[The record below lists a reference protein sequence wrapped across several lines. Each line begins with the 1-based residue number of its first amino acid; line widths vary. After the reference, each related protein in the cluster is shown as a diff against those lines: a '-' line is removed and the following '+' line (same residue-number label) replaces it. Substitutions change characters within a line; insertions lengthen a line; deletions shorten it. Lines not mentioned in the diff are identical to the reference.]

1 MEELTMNK
9 NLKAEIIRQFGSQA
23 EFALKAGIEEAVIS
37 RVIHGRRQLDEAEQ
51 NRWAKL
57 LKVQPERVFGSDE
70 GRR

>member
-1 MEELTMNK
+1 MKELTMNK

-23 EFALKAGIEEAVIS
+23 DFALKAGIEEALVS

-57 LKVQPERVFGSDE
+57 LKVRRERVFCSGE
-70 GRR
+70 